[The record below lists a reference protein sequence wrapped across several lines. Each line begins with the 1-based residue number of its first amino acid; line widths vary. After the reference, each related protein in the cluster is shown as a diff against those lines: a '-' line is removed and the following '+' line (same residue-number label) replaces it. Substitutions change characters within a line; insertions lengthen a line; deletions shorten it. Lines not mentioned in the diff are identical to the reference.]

1 VPELATPTAPRPVEG
16 SDGLLLEID
25 GQIVPNYDATIV
37 PFEEGDVVS
46 GRVVRIDQDEV
57 LVDIGYKSEGVIP
70 MNELSIR
77 KSVDPHDEVEL
88 GEEVDALVLTKE
100 DQDGRLLLSKKRA
113 RFEKA
118 WRKIEA
124 AAESGEPVEG
134 TVIEV
139 VKGGLII
146 DLGVRGFLPASLV
159 DIRRVQN
166 LDEFLS
172 TKIECKVIELNR
184 SRNNVVLSRRAV
196 LEEERKEVRQQILD
210 KLQPGMIVEGAI
222 SNIVDFG
229 AFVDLDGIDGL
240 IHISELSWSHV
251 NHPSEILA
259 IGDVVPVKVLDIDR
273 VRQRISLGLKQT
285 QEDPWQRVIDTYR
298 VGDELEGKVTKV
310 VTFGA
315 FVEIMEGVEG
325 LVHISELAHHHVEN
339 PREIVEPGQ
348 DVRVKI
354 LEIDSERRR
363 LSLSVKRVQDQL
375 EHIREATAAS
385 APAETPDQELGDVPD
400 LALSEDVFAGAQI
413 EGAADLRAALAAAQ
427 PADDVV
433 YSTADDEL
441 AGEAEP
447 GPEGIEE
454 AEAAIA
460 EVATEQ
466 PAVEEAAPTEEPAGE
481 VAEPAVEEPAPVE
494 EPAAEIAEPPVKE
507 PEPSDEPDVEEPEP
521 TEDDSA
527 EAAEPVAEPEQV
539 DEAAADAEPAAEVEQ
554 ADEPAADEDQ
564 AGS

>member
-1 VPELATPTAPRPVEG
+1 VPDTDTLTAPPKTVEG
-16 SDGLLLEID
+16 SGGLLLEVD

-46 GRVVRIDQDEV
+46 GKVVQIDQDEV
-57 LVDIGYKSEGVIP
+57 LVDIGYKSEGVIL
-70 MNELSIR
+70 MGELSIR

-166 LDEFLS
+166 LDEFLG

-210 KLQPGMIVEGAI
+210 RLQPGMIVEGAI

-273 VRQRISLGLKQT
+273 DRQRISLGLKQT

-315 FVEIMEGVEG
+315 FVEIMDGVEG

-339 PREIVEPGQ
+339 PREILEPGQ

-354 LEIDSERRR
+354 LEIESERRR
-363 LSLSVKRVQDQL
+363 LSLSVKRVAEQL
-375 EHIREATAAS
+375 PHIKSAAAAGAAAAGAS
-385 APAETPDQELGDVPD
+385 EEIGDVPD
-400 LALSEDVFAGAQI
+400 LGLSEDVFAGPQVS
-413 EGAADLRAALAAAQ
+413 GVDDLRAAVADFGGSETAEEAPPLPEAEPAPA
-427 PADDVV
+427 ADD
-433 YSTADDEL
+433 APPAEEA
-441 AGEAEP
+441 AGEA
-447 GPEGIEE
+447 
-454 AEAAIA
+454 
-460 EVATEQ
+460 
-466 PAVEEAAPTEEPAGE
+466 
-481 VAEPAVEEPAPVE
+481 
-494 EPAAEIAEPPVKE
+494 PAAE
-507 PEPSDEPDVEEPEP
+507 
-521 TEDDSA
+521 
-527 EAAEPVAEPEQV
+527 EA
-539 DEAAADAEPAAEVEQ
+539 
-554 ADEPAADEDQ
+554 PAADEAAPADEAEAPADEPPADDAPADDAPADQ
-564 AGS
+564 PEE

>member
-1 VPELATPTAPRPVEG
+1 
-16 SDGLLLEID
+16 
-25 GQIVPNYDATIV
+25 
-37 PFEEGDVVS
+37 
-46 GRVVRIDQDEV
+46 
-57 LVDIGYKSEGVIP
+57 
-70 MNELSIR
+70 M
-77 KSVDPHDEVEL
+77 
-88 GEEVDALVLTKE
+88 
-100 DQDGRLLLSKKRA
+100 
-113 RFEKA
+113 
-118 WRKIEA
+118 
-124 AAESGEPVEG
+124 
-134 TVIEV
+134 IEV

-166 LDEFLS
+166 LDEFLG

-210 KLQPGMIVEGAI
+210 RLQPGMIVEGAI

-273 VRQRISLGLKQT
+273 DRQRISLGLKQT

-315 FVEIMEGVEG
+315 FVEIMDGVEG

-339 PREIVEPGQ
+339 PREILEPGQ

-363 LSLSVKRVQDQL
+363 LSLSVKRVAEQL
-375 EHIREATAAS
+375 PHIKSAAAAGAAAAGVS
-385 APAETPDQELGDVPD
+385 EEIGDVPD
-400 LALSEDVFAGAQI
+400 LGPVRGRLRRAAGERRRRPARRRGRLRQPRGGRGGPAAAGRRG
-413 EGAADLRAALAAAQ
+413 GAAAEPEATEEAPPEPEAAEAAA
-427 PADDVV
+427 A
-433 YSTADDEL
+433 
-441 AGEAEP
+441 AGGRGGRRRSP
-447 GPEGIEE
+447 RVE
-454 AEAAIA
+454 AEAGRRPSPRRRVPGGVADGPVRGADRRTGRRQVRGLADPGRAGASTLSTDAVVHELLATDEVQRALAERFGRRRGVRPLDLIA
-460 EVATEQ
+460 ERVFGDESERAWLEGLLWPLVGKRVVGVALLRCRPTGWRLSRSRCCSSRAWR
-466 PAVEEAAPTEEPAGE
+466 PSSTRRSPWSRRRRSASSGPPRAVTPPWPSAPGASSPRRKRRRERTSRCATT
-481 VAEPAVEEPAPVE
+481 AR
-494 EPAAEIAEPPVKE
+494 
-507 PEPSDEPDVEEPEP
+507 S
-521 TEDDSA
+521 TS
-527 EAAEPVAEPEQV
+527 
-539 DEAAADAEPAAEVEQ
+539 
-554 ADEPAADEDQ
+554 
-564 AGS
+564 